1 MTGCAREI
9 GGFSAGREVTP
20 AFRPGH
26 RAVKEISEPG
36 FSPARILSVSLARL
50 SRARATTV
58 LTAFLSLLA
67 SSTLGQPDGFLTVAN
82 AEYLR
87 VVLNRTDGSLAFVV
101 EDDVGGEEARPQP
114 LKLLVDNR
122 PENGF
127 SFLDDVDAGL
137 GNDRFVAT
145 LETLGPRAIAVTWTS
160 VDAKEHDF
168 ELNLRGTYSTAYYG
182 TGERFHALNHRGYH
196 LPMKT
201 DDRADNKGVGA
212 YKPIPFFMTTD
223 GYGIWV
229 DSFSPGTF
237 DLEASERFIARLSFR
252 DDRFRVVVMAGP
264 DFGDILGTFTGL
276 TGRSSVP
283 PPWAF
288 GLWKSRDVHHNQDSV
303 YADVERLRGYDIPA
317 SVLVLDSP
325 WETGYNDFNFNT
337 AQFADTAAMFDRI
350 ESLGFNLALWLTP
363 FINKRNVLDM
373 KGILPETSTFE
384 EAAARGFLVSDSA
397 GQVMLSEWWKGEGGL
412 VDFTNPEAIEWWF
425 EQLDKMLAYGAK
437 AFKCDDGEGNFV
449 PHATFHDGTSAAK
462 MKNRY
467 AALYDSVM
475 QAYVDDRLAGDGALI
490 TRSGYTG
497 TQRYSFDWAGDNR
510 ANFSFED
517 GLPTAITAGL
527 NAALSGI
534 ALWGSD
540 IAGYFGRPDAELFVR
555 WAQFGA
561 FSPFMQVHM
570 TSNQGPWDFG
580 PEALDIF
587 RKFAE
592 LRVQLFPY
600 LYHAVKEASETGMPV
615 MRPMVLAFQGDRAA
629 AEARYQYMFGPDILV
644 APMYQP
650 GTYRSV
656 YLPEGEWIGWS
667 DGAIYSGKQTMEVH
681 APLDEMPL
689 FVRAGA
695 VIPMLPDDV
704 DTLVPRTDRIDP
716 GVVTLDDRRVIQIWP
731 GELGEARTWDGLHVE
746 LEKSG
751 RIVTM
756 TVETSI
762 PRPIA
767 LELRHRRPTSILL
780 RTAWLAGD
788 QSGTHVLDLG
798 WVEGSRTVM
807 WEEE

>member
-1 MTGCAREI
+1 
-9 GGFSAGREVTP
+9 
-20 AFRPGH
+20 AFAQPD
-26 RAVKEISEPG
+26 
-36 FSPARILSVSLARL
+36 
-50 SRARATTV
+50 
-58 LTAFLSLLA
+58 SLL
-67 SSTLGQPDGFLTVAN
+67 TLAET
-82 AEYLR
+82 EYLR
-87 VVLNRTDGSLAFVV
+87 VALDRNDGSLFFQLAEV
-101 EDDVGGEEARPQP
+101 EDAPVSHPHPLALLADGVEEH
-114 LKLLVDNR
+114 
-122 PENGF
+122 GF
-127 SFLDDVDAGL
+127 VPVSIL
-137 GNDRFVAT
+137 GNQLRNDRLDVEIE
-145 LETLGPRAIAVTWTS
+145 LLHPRAIAVTWKHA
-160 VDAKEHDF
+160 DGIEHDF
-168 ELNLRGTYSTAYYG
+168 QLNLRATYSTAYYG

-196 LPMKT
+196 LPLKT

-237 DLEASERFIARLSFR
+237 DLEASERFIAKLSFR

-264 DFGDILGTFTGL
+264 DFGDILGAFTDL

-288 GLWKSRDVHHNQDSV
+288 ALWKSRDVHPNQDSV
-303 YADVERLRGYDIPA
+303 YADIERLRRYDIPA

-337 AQFADTAAMFDRI
+337 LQFPDTAAMFDRI

-373 KGILPETSTFE
+373 RGIMPETSTFE
-384 EAAARGFLVSDSA
+384 EADTRGFLVSDSA
-397 GQVMLSEWWKGEGGL
+397 GHVMLSEWWKGEGGL

-425 EQLDKMLAYGAK
+425 EQLDKTLAYRAR

-449 PHATFHDGTSAAK
+449 PHATFHDGTPAAK

-475 QAYVDDRLAGDGALI
+475 QAYLDTRLEGDGAMI

-517 GLPTAITAGL
+517 GLPTAITAGQ

-540 IAGYFGRPDAELFVR
+540 IAGYFGRPDPELFVR
-555 WAQFGA
+555 WTQFGA

-587 RKFAE
+587 RTFAR

-600 LYHAVKEASETGMPV
+600 LHEAVNEAARTGLPV
-615 MRPMVLAFQGDRAA
+615 IRPMVLAFQGDRAA

-644 APMYQP
+644 APMYQS

-656 YLPEGEWIGWS
+656 YLPEGEWIDWW
-667 DGAIYSGKQTMEVH
+667 DGAIYPGNQTMEVH
-681 APLDEMPL
+681 VPLDEMPL
-689 FVRAGA
+689 FVRSGA

-704 DTLVPRTDRIDP
+704 DTLVPRTDRIDAD
-716 GVVTLDDRRVIQIWP
+716 VVTLDDRRVIQIWP
-731 GELGEARTWDGLHVE
+731 GERWDDRSWDGLQVE

-751 RIVTM
+751 RVVTM
-756 TVETSI
+756 IVETSV
-762 PRPIA
+762 PRRIG
-767 LELRHRRPTSILL
+767 LQLRHRKPTSIML
-780 RTAWLAGD
+780 RTAWLAGGD
-788 QSGTHVLDLG
+788 PGTHVLDLG
-798 WVEGSRTVM
+798 WVEGSRTVK